1 MTPLMLRS
9 IDPMLS
15 WALVVAFIVIRD
27 DDSRTFKIMLR
38 TTGHESREP
47 MNALVITFT
56 NSLIL
61 KV

>member
-1 MTPLMLRS
+1 MLSS
-9 IDPMLS
+9 IGPMLT
-15 WALVVAFIVIRD
+15 WALVVAFIVIRH

-38 TTGHESREP
+38 TTGHESCEP
-47 MNALVITFT
+47 MITLVIAFT